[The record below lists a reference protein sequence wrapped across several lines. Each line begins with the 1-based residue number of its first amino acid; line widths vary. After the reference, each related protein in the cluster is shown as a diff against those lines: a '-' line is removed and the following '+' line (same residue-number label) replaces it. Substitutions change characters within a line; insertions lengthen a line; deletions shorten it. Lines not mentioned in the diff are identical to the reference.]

1 MGERGERGLERRA
14 EAVHRLATRVGEG
27 KGVAHGASSAGA
39 RAPSAR
45 DRPRRMLA
53 ASVDGARQHHEPSLP
68 GTPPAAVVHRVHD
81 RFLLEVVEPL
91 GLCPFA
97 RRSRELG
104 RVHRPLVYEVGATPA
119 HVAARLRALVGEHPD
134 AEIVLFTF
142 IGPGPAPRFTRARDL
157 DDFVKEVRP
166 AYDPLGGPTFFM
178 VGFHPRSGEPDP
190 GDEPPRSTPD
200 SLVPL
205 LRRTPD
211 PVIQCVRAEVLERVR
226 WQAQQASHAKMIAEA
241 EKLDPRLRKILE
253 HSVQPDSSLSA
264 DIARKNFETVGEGE
278 GRERLEARLADIARA
293 RAEAYAPYWDAG
305 APEATELAP
314 PLHGPAAAAT
324 SQPPALVH
332 LTPADYRRM
341 RWKNGLGWTTEI
353 VVRPAEGEL
362 ELRAS
367 IAEVDTDCDFSRL
380 PGIDRSILVL
390 SGDGM
395 ELRVGDDPAVTLREG
410 GEALVFSGD
419 RDTRCRLLG
428 GPTRDFNVMTRR
440 ERWTH
445 ALERHH
451 LSGSLVLEQPAGHG
465 WLLYVA
471 RGSARVGEHAVGTG
485 ESVLAQPHPEAGA
498 PVPATGDAELVL
510 VRLAPR

>member
-1 MGERGERGLERRA
+1 M
-14 EAVHRLATRVGEG
+14 
-27 KGVAHGASSAGA
+27 
-39 RAPSAR
+39 
-45 DRPRRMLA
+45 
-53 ASVDGARQHHEPSLP
+53 DGARQHHEPSPP
-68 GTPPAAVVHRVHD
+68 GTPPSAVVHRVHD
-81 RFLLEVVEPL
+81 RFLLDVVEPL

-104 RVHRPLVYEVGATPA
+104 RVHRPLVYDAGATPA
-119 HVAARLRALVGEHPD
+119 DVAARLHALVGEHPD

-142 IGPGPAPRFTRARDL
+142 IGPGPAPRFPRARDL

-264 DIARKNFETVGEGE
+264 DIARKNFESVGGGE
-278 GRERLEARLADIARA
+278 GRERLEARLAEIARA
-293 RAEAYAPYWDAG
+293 RDEAYAPYWSTQASP
-305 APEATELAP
+305 APREA
-314 PLHGPAAAAT
+314 PL
-324 SQPPALVH
+324 LH

-341 RWKNGLGWTTEI
+341 RWKNGLGWTSEI
-353 VVRPAEGEL
+353 LVRPAEGEL
-362 ELRAS
+362 ELRVS

-395 ELRVGDDPAVTLREG
+395 ELWVGDDPAVTLREG
-410 GEALVFSGD
+410 GEALAFSGD
-419 RDTRCRLLG
+419 RETRCRLLG
-428 GPTRDFNVMTRR
+428 SPTRDFNVMTRR

-445 ALERHH
+445 VLERDH
-451 LSGSLVLEQPAGHG
+451 LSGSLVLERPAGHG
-465 WLLYVA
+465 WLLYVV
-471 RGSARVGEHAVGTG
+471 RGNARVGEHAVGAG
-485 ESVLAQPHPEAGA
+485 ESVLAQPHDEAGT
-498 PVPATGDAELVL
+498 PVCTTGDAELVL
-510 VRLAPR
+510 VQLAPR

>member
-1 MGERGERGLERRA
+1 
-14 EAVHRLATRVGEG
+14 
-27 KGVAHGASSAGA
+27 
-39 RAPSAR
+39 
-45 DRPRRMLA
+45 MLA
-53 ASVDGARQHHEPSLP
+53 VSVDGARQHHEPSPP
-68 GTPPAAVVHRVHD
+68 GTPPPTVVHHVHD
-81 RFLLEVVEPL
+81 RFLLDVVEPL

-104 RVHRPLVYEVGATPA
+104 RVHRPLVYDAEATPA
-119 HVAARLRALVGEHPD
+119 HVAARLLTLVAEYPE

-142 IGPGPAPRFTRARDL
+142 IGPGPGPRFPRARDL

-178 VGFHPRSGEPDP
+178 VGFHPLSGAPDP
-190 GDEPPRSTPD
+190 GDEPPRTTPD
-200 SLVPL
+200 SLVPA

-211 PVIQCVRAEVLERVR
+211 PVIQCVRADVLERVR

-264 DIARKNFETVGEGE
+264 DIARKNFETVGGGE
-278 GRERLEARLADIARA
+278 GRERLETVLADIVRA
-293 RAEAYAPYWDAG
+293 RNEAYAPYWSA
-305 APEATELAP
+305 
-314 PLHGPAAAAT
+314 
-324 SQPPALVH
+324 SPPALIH

-353 VVRPAEGEL
+353 AVRPREGEL
-362 ELRAS
+362 DFRVS
-367 IAEVDTDCDFSRL
+367 IAEVDSDCEFSRL

-395 ELRVGDDPAVTLREG
+395 ELRVGDDPPVVLREG
-410 GEALVFSGD
+410 GEALAFSGD

-440 ERWTH
+440 GVLGH
-445 ALERHH
+445 ALQTHR
-451 LSGSLVLEQPAGHG
+451 LTTRAPLELPRTPGGG
-465 WLLYVA
+465 WLLHVA
-471 RGSARVGEHAVGTG
+471 QGHAHVGEHALGAGDSMLAEPCLAVGPAT
-485 ESVLAQPHPEAGA
+485 
-498 PVPATGDAELVL
+498 ATGDATIVL
-510 VRLAPR
+510 VRLAPG